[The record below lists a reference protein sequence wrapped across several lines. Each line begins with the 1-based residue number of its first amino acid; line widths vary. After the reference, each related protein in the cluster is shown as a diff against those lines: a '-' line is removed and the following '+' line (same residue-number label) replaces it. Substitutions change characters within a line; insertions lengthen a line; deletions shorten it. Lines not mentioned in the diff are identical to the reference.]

1 MKLDKLRQYKNIMKN
16 IIKNILNF
24 SKTYWREILIL
35 IMFLYIQ
42 SILSEISDNS
52 RHTYDF
58 SANASNYAR
67 QAMGYAND
75 ASDNASEA
83 NDNTRQ
89 IYDSISN
96 CEYFK

>member
-1 MKLDKLRQYKNIMKN
+1 MKN
-16 IIKNILNF
+16 IFNIL
-24 SKTYWREILIL
+24 KKYWREILIL

-52 RHTYDF
+52 RHAYDF

-67 QAMGYAND
+67 QAMGYANE
-75 ASDNASEA
+75 ANDNASEA
-83 NDNTRQ
+83 NDNIGE
-89 IYDSISN
+89 IYDRVSN